1 MTDPAPDTARP
12 SRPSALL
19 WLPLIALGLLIGL
32 GAYALTRPAE
42 TTVRSAMIG
51 QKLPAFDLPPAF
63 PDRPALTPA
72 SDEGPRIL
80 NLFASW
86 CVPCRTEA
94 PQLEVL
100 AKEGVPIDG
109 IAIHDRP
116 EPLASFLDQAGDPY
130 LGIADD
136 QEGRSQIALGS
147 SGVPETYIVDRR
159 GIIRYQHLGPIMP
172 QDLPTIR
179 AELAKAR

>member
-1 MTDPAPDTARP
+1 MTDPANAAPGSA
-12 SRPSALL
+12 RPSALL
-19 WLPLIALGLLIGL
+19 WLPLVVLGLLIGL

-51 QKLPAFDLPPAF
+51 RPLPVFNLPAAF
-63 PDRPALTPA
+63 PDRPSLSPA
-72 SDEGPRIL
+72 VGEGPRIV

-94 PQLEVL
+94 AQLEVL
-100 AKEGVPIDG
+100 AEEGVPIDG

-116 EPLASFLDQAGDPY
+116 EALAAFLDQAGDPY

-136 QEGRSQIALGS
+136 QQGRAQIALGS
-147 SGVPETYIVDRR
+147 SGVPESYIVDAR
-159 GIIRYQHLGPIMP
+159 GIIRYQHIGPIMP

-179 AELAKAR
+179 AELAKAG